1 MAREREQ
8 SDVVLLALSRGRDG
22 EAFGL
27 FFRRH
32 RGVVLGYLAARTT
45 SREVA
50 ADLLAET
57 FATALTVVRDESRPL
72 PAEPFAWLL
81 TIARNKLIDSLRH
94 GRVEQSARDHLGLTP
109 LVIDDHDLE
118 RIEELISA
126 TDLVSTLAA
135 QLPPDQLEA
144 LNARVIDERDYDEI
158 AAALHCSQAVVRKR
172 VSRALR
178 TLRAALEAPR

>member
-1 MAREREQ
+1 MASEREQ
-8 SDVVLLALSRGRDG
+8 SDVELLALSRGRDG

-32 RGVVLGYLAARTT
+32 RGVVLGYLAGRTP

-57 FATALTVVRDESRPL
+57 FAAALTVVRDESREL

-94 GRVEQSARDHLGLTP
+94 GRVEQSARDQLGLAP

-118 RIEELISA
+118 RVDELNSA
-126 TDLVSTLAA
+126 TDFVGALAA
-135 QLPPDQLEA
+135 RLPPDQLEA
-144 LNARVIDERDYDEI
+144 LNARIVEERDYDDI
-158 AAALHCSQAVVRKR
+158 AAELQCSQAVVRKR